1 MNRYLTVILAIAALV
16 VLVYILN
23 PTILGLFLGNQPSKY
38 DDFAK
43 CLGPKA
49 VMYGS
54 ETCPH
59 CKNQKALFGS
69 SFKYI
74 NYVECGANP
83 QACTNANVR
92 SIPMWVIGNTSLI
105 GEQTL
110 TKLSAESGCPLA

>member
-1 MNRYLTVILAIAALV
+1 MNKYLAVILAIAALV
-16 VLVYILN
+16 VLVYIFN
-23 PTILGLFLGNQPSKY
+23 PTILGLFLGSEGKY

-43 CLGPKA
+43 CLGAKA

-59 CKNQKALFGS
+59 CKNQKALFGN

-83 QACTNANVR
+83 QACTNAGVQ
-92 SIPMWVIGNTSLI
+92 SIPMWVIGNTTLI
-105 GEQTL
+105 GEQAL